1 MLAIL
6 ANFGLPGVVIGL
18 LFLWIWRLDSRYDK
32 LSDKLRAEQTA
43 RVDDAKKYTEMALKL
58 QGRVIDAVAT
68 ISRVF
73 ETDDPPDAGGEGVPD
88 A

>member
-18 LFLWIWRLDSRYDK
+18 LFLWIWRQDSRYDK
-32 LSDKLRAEQTA
+32 LSDKLRAEQNA
-43 RVDDAKKYTEMALKL
+43 RVEDAKKYTEMALKL

-73 ETDDPPDAGGEGVPD
+73 DTDATDGASGEGVPD